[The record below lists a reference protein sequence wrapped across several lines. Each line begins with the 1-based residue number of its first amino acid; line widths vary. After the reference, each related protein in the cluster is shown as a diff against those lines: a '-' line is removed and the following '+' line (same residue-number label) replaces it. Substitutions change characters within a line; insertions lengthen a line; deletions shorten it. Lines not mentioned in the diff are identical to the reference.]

1 MGGGRLGASLGA
13 FSGGAVYGARP
24 PASPGR
30 LVRQQLDPST
40 GCGYIIDSSVNKM
53 PDSEPNHRRRKQAR
67 PQELLD
73 AALDLFVEKGFAATR
88 TEEVA
93 LRAGVSKGTLYRY
106 YPSKEDLLKAVISHH
121 LSSRIAAGAD
131 LAARFEG
138 SAGALLRSLLIEWWT
153 QLYDSPAAGVF
164 KLVIT
169 EVRNFPEIAQ
179 HYASAVVEPAHQ
191 LLGGVVRRGV
201 AQGEFR
207 DVDVA
212 HAVHSLVLPLVMVC
226 LHRHSLGAC
235 ALDWHLDG
243 QAFIAQHVNL
253 VLDGLCERANP

>member
-1 MGGGRLGASLGA
+1 M
-13 FSGGAVYGARP
+13 
-24 PASPGR
+24 
-30 LVRQQLDPST
+30 PST
-40 GCGYIIDSSVNKM
+40 
-53 PDSEPNHRRRKQAR
+53 EPSHRRRKQAR

-73 AALDLFVEKGFAATR
+73 AALELFVEKGFAATR
-88 TEEVA
+88 AEEVA
-93 LRAGVSKGTLYRY
+93 LHAGVSKGTLYRY
-106 YPSKEDLLKAVISHH
+106 YPSKEDLLKAVISHN
-121 LSSRIAAGAD
+121 LSARIAEGAD
-131 LAARFEG
+131 MAARFEG
-138 SAGALLRSLLIEWWT
+138 SAGALLRGMLIDWWT

-191 LLGGVVRRGV
+191 LLGSIVRRGI

-207 DVDVA
+207 TVDIG
-212 HAVHSLVLPLVMVC
+212 HAVHSLVLPLVMIC

-243 QAFIAQHVNL
+243 PAFIAQHVNL
-253 VLDGLCERANP
+253 VLDGLCAQPAGQPKAGLPTPSLSR